1 MAGAATLRKEAGLPG
16 HKSRVFDICWSPSQP
31 LRLASVGE
39 TCACIWS
46 VDDAAG
52 RVSFP
57 GTELMRVCWHPDGAH
72 VLTGDGQG
80 KICVH
85 AASDG
90 EQTAMLDA
98 SSEDEVYGLK
108 ILSSDGLLAA
118 GAGNTMQL
126 WDLPKATMTTKVTL
140 APAAGGVVFGGEHR
154 NPDAKSYVFGVEARG
169 RILSVALSDG
179 TVRLMDSE
187 TLQVLASLNEHARR
201 GAAAFT
207 TALSPKSPL
216 LVSCDSQGTVL
227 LWDLRSL
234 GQGPLAETCS
244 SRGAMH
250 AAAFVPSG
258 DGASQMLVTGGDDRR
273 LRLHELSGARAL
285 ETVGSVSVLSSVL
298 CLDAAPDSSPT
309 RLASGGGSGGLL
321 SDATVSLWRID
332 STEGGSAADGG
343 AKKRPRQE
351 EEEEEEEGEDNDEGG
366 ATGEKKPSAD
376 APAAQPAQACVKC
389 MPCRG

>member
-1 MAGAATLRKEAGLPG
+1 MAGAASGQSFRKEGSLPG
-16 HKSRVFDICWSPSQP
+16 HKSRVFDICWSPAQP

-57 GTELMRVCWHPDGAH
+57 GTELMRVCWHPDGNH
-72 VLTGDGQG
+72 VLIGDGQG

-85 AASDG
+85 AAADG
-90 EQTAMLDA
+90 EQTAVLDA

-108 ILSSDGLLAA
+108 VLSSDGLLAA

-126 WDLPKATMTTKVTL
+126 WDLTKATMTTKVTL
-140 APAAGGVVFGGEHR
+140 APAQGGVVFGGEHR
-154 NPDAKSYVFGVEARG
+154 NPDAKCYVFGLEARG

-201 GAAAFT
+201 GAGAFT
-207 TALSPKSPL
+207 TALSPTSPL
-216 LVSCDSQGTVL
+216 LVSCDGQGTVL

-234 GQGPLAETCS
+234 GQGPLAETHS
-244 SRGAMH
+244 SAGAVH
-250 AAAFVPSG
+250 AAAFVPAG
-258 DGASQMLVTGGDDRR
+258 DGASEQLVTGGDDRR

-285 ETVGSVSVLSSVL
+285 ETVGSVSVLSPVL
-298 CLDAAPDSSPT
+298 CVDVAPDAAPP

-321 SDATVSLWRID
+321 SDATVALWRLD
-332 STEGGSAADGG
+332 SKEDGSAAEGA
-343 AKKRPRQE
+343 AKKRQRQE
-351 EEEEEEEGEDNDEGG
+351 EEDEDEAEDEGDAKSEKG
-366 ATGEKKPSAD
+366 TQKKPPAD
-376 APAAQPAQACVKC
+376 ATAACEKC
-389 MPCRG
+389 MPCQG